1 MQEGMAEPREPRRRL
16 GPKPGRTGLVYG
28 DGCGDGK
35 EGKLRSE
42 AVETEG
48 EELREIL
55 GVRGE
60 GNVVNL

>member
-1 MQEGMAEPREPRRRL
+1 MQEGMAEPRVPRRRL

-42 AVETEG
+42 AVGAEG
-48 EELREIL
+48 AEFSDLL
-55 GVRGE
+55 DVRGM
-60 GNVVNL
+60 